1 MTTVRY
7 MLTRGPLPSS
17 VYWRRRL
24 LLLSLALV
32 LVVVIAELLDHGS
45 SGGGS
50 AAVQVAETGTSTP
63 TAPSPS
69 TSPRAERPRT
79 TPSAPVTSTGP
90 ITSAPPSP
98 TTTPTISSTTSP
110 GTGVA
115 PTGQCQAADVV
126 VTPSVRDAVVGEPV
140 TVTLDVHTRTE
151 PACTW
156 RLTTSTLQVK
166 IVSHDTLIWSTAD
179 CHRAITPRALPLSTQ
194 PTQASLSW
202 NGHLSDPTCSSHA
215 LWADQGVYSVT
226 ATALGGV
233 PATSTFRIGAPTVIV
248 TVTPTPTP
256 SSPTS
261 SATPG
266 QTYRRQG
273 R

>member
-63 TAPSPS
+63 TVPSPS

-98 TTTPTISSTTSP
+98 TTTPTTTTSP